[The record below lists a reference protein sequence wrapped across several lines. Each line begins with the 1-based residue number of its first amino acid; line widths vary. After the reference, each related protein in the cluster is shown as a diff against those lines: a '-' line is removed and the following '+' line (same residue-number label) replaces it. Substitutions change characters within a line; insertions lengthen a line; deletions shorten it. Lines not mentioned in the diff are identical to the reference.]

1 MYGTEEEVWGCL
13 LIMPDCWGLRLPE
26 VRPYLSPD
34 RLWEESDV
42 DRVRSEWLEAPRVFG
57 PRRRAVNYRINKRTV
72 EITCGIA
79 DFIFPRREVSWRETP
94 WPCPNIRLWY
104 HCFIQQR
111 VKTVKMVL
119 ALTYPRV
126 RYPYTKASSRP
137 AFLYITKERRNKLK
151 WERFTVL
158 KEGGL
163 TGEGRGGGG
172 RTLSI
177 PHPVKFFSLILLI
190 PTQKSTIFLLD
201 ILFYPSIFSPNT
213 LYSFTELLFLH
224 LNIPYPEKNPNRSSR
239 RLDMSTLDLCFTL
252 CGYSMKSFLTMPEI
266 SFFTD

>member
-42 DRVRSEWLEAPRVFG
+42 DRVCSEWLEAPRVFG

-163 TGEGRGGGG
+163 TGEGRGGEDSEYPTSCQVLFSYPVNSNAKINDFPT
-172 RTLSI
+172 RYPILSFNLFPKYSVFLYCIAFFAPKYSI
-177 PHPVKFFSLILLI
+177 PRKKP
-190 PTQKSTIFLLD
+190 
-201 ILFYPSIFSPNT
+201 
-213 LYSFTELLFLH
+213 
-224 LNIPYPEKNPNRSSR
+224 
-239 RLDMSTLDLCFTL
+239 
-252 CGYSMKSFLTMPEI
+252 
-266 SFFTD
+266 